1 MNVFNRIVMVLLI
14 LGLLAL
20 SAVMFFTP
28 QIAMDNAV
36 AALSSVRDSAL
47 FSDAGLNTYYLV
59 GVAIIGLVLL
69 ILLILEIRKT
79 RQKSVRI
86 KTEGNGK
93 ARIGVDSVVQSL
105 AYRIDELPGVRDAKA
120 RVTSRGN
127 DVAVAIDL
135 NTSPTVNVPAV
146 TAQIV
151 NLAHEIIETQLGVK
165 IHGKVEVNVAHEPFP
180 RGTMAG
186 TAPKPEALEKPRSEA
201 AIPPL
206 SRPSSRQAPA
216 PRPDPYPTPQ
226 APAEATSVSDE
237 VKPNG
242 K

>member
-20 SAVMFFTP
+20 SAVMFLTP
-28 QIAMDNAV
+28 QAAMDNTV
-36 AALSSVRDSAL
+36 AAISSVRNSAI
-47 FSDAGLNTYYLV
+47 FDADQNTYYLGGIAV
-59 GVAIIGLVLL
+59 VALLLL
-69 ILLILEIRKT
+69 ILLILEIRKS

-86 KTEGNGK
+86 KTEGNGR

-135 NTSPTVNVPAV
+135 HTSPTVNVPAV

-186 TAPKPEALEKPRSEA
+186 TSPRPEAAGKARPES
-201 AIPPL
+201 AIPPV
-206 SRPSSRQAPA
+206 SVPGPRQAPA
-216 PRPDPYPTPQ
+216 PRPDPYPAPQTPVDSSS
-226 APAEATSVSDE
+226 ANSATR
-237 VKPNG
+237 PNG

>member
-28 QIAMDNAV
+28 QIAMDNTV
-36 AALSSVRDSAL
+36 AAISGLRDSAL
-47 FSDAGLNTYYLV
+47 FESGQNTMYLA
-59 GVAIIGLVLL
+59 GVAVIALVLF
-69 ILLILEIRKT
+69 ILLILEIRKS

-127 DVAVAIDL
+127 DVAVAVDL
-135 NTSPTVNVPAV
+135 HTSPTVNVPAV

-186 TAPKPEALEKPRSEA
+186 TAPRPEAA
-201 AIPPL
+201 AKARPESVIPPV
-206 SRPSSRQAPA
+206 SVAGPRQPTA
-216 PRPDPYPTPQ
+216 PRPDPYPAPQTP
-226 APAEATSVSDE
+226 ADTTNVTSAT
-237 VKPNG
+237 KPNG

>member
-20 SAVMFFTP
+20 SAVMFLTP
-28 QIAMDNAV
+28 QTAMDNVV
-36 AALSSVRDSAL
+36 AAISDLRSGTL
-47 FSDAGLNTYYLV
+47 FTAGLSTYYLV
-59 GVAIIGLVLL
+59 GVAAVALVLF
-69 ILLILEIRKT
+69 ILLILEIRKG

-120 RVTSRGN
+120 RVTSRGT
-127 DVAVAIDL
+127 DVTVAVDL
-135 NTSPTVNVPAV
+135 HTSPTVNVPAV

-186 TAPKPEALEKPRSEA
+186 TPRPEAVGKARPET
-201 AIPPL
+201 AIPPV
-206 SRPSSRQAPA
+206 SMPGPRQAPA
-216 PRPDPYPTPQ
+216 PRPDPYPAPQ
-226 APAEATSVSDE
+226 ASADSASVHSAT
-237 VKPNG
+237 KPNG